1 MDIQHPRKSWI
12 VSVSTFPPREC
23 GIATFTRDLSTAFNQ
38 LFSPGIE
45 SKVVALN
52 IDDVTLLP
60 YPKIVIAQICHARQG
75 DYAAA
80 AQKLNALPQ
89 VRLVTIQYEFG
100 IFGGTFGDYLLTFT
114 KELKKPLAITFH
126 T

>member
-1 MDIQHPRKSWI
+1 MVTQHTRKSWI

-23 GIATFTRDLSTAFNQ
+23 GIATFTRDLSTAFNK
-38 LFSPGIE
+38 LFAPGVE

-60 YPKIVIAQICHARQG
+60 YPKKVIAHISQSRQG

-80 AQKLNALPQ
+80 AKKLNALPQ
-89 VRLVTIQYEFG
+89 VKNPAQRAG
-100 IFGGTFGDYLLTFT
+100 LLRH
-114 KELKKPLAITFH
+114 KI
-126 T
+126 